1 MNSQHKY
8 KAILC
13 DDDEIIATGLSEFI
27 SWDDL
32 NIELCGVGFDGLEAK
47 ELIEKYKPDILISDI
62 RMPFLN
68 GFEIIEYA
76 QNINP
81 NTVIIVISGYD
92 DFQYAQEAIKLGAMN
107 YLLKPIDENELSQQ
121 LKKAVEKCNLT
132 QQHHSLIE
140 SHQKNMEKTMLQCL
154 IFDGREEFEKLYGK
168 EYLKPAFC
176 CTVLIDINNYE
187 NLSYQL
193 SNEEFQAVNE
203 TFFRC
208 VHRQETENITIFERH
223 PGCVGLYI
231 TDATKKSVLTML
243 DFTVLSIQTA
253 FKKIYE
259 DCSLTFFVSSVH
271 SNLTELRTAYLES
284 VLIQKNRYVI
294 PQNSV
299 LMYDK
304 LKHFNK
310 IRFHAT
316 QSIDDLD
323 ILATMEDIVDFI
335 KQGDRLAVSEC
346 LNNLFMILKQNG
358 GKSYIF
364 MQVIISTIYTQLAK
378 ELASLNI
385 DASQLGIDPTSDYA
399 QIAAEGNLDTAIK
412 LLHSSINHIMDT
424 LEQNSQ
430 NRYLKIISS
439 AKTYIDNNYQ
449 NHELSIDMV
458 AHAVHMSPSHFSVIF
473 KNETGMS
480 FTNYLI
486 QKQIEKSKELIRT
499 TDMKVYE
506 ISYKVG
512 YDTAAYFSTAFRK
525 ITGISPSDYKKL
537 KS

>member
-187 NLSYQL
+187 NLS
-193 SNEEFQAVNE
+193 
-203 TFFRC
+203 
-208 VHRQETENITIFERH
+208 
-223 PGCVGLYI
+223 
-231 TDATKKSVLTML
+231 
-243 DFTVLSIQTA
+243 
-253 FKKIYE
+253 
-259 DCSLTFFVSSVH
+259 
-271 SNLTELRTAYLES
+271 
-284 VLIQKNRYVI
+284 
-294 PQNSV
+294 
-299 LMYDK
+299 
-304 LKHFNK
+304 
-310 IRFHAT
+310 
-316 QSIDDLD
+316 
-323 ILATMEDIVDFI
+323 
-335 KQGDRLAVSEC
+335 
-346 LNNLFMILKQNG
+346 
-358 GKSYIF
+358 
-364 MQVIISTIYTQLAK
+364 
-378 ELASLNI
+378 
-385 DASQLGIDPTSDYA
+385 
-399 QIAAEGNLDTAIK
+399 
-412 LLHSSINHIMDT
+412 
-424 LEQNSQ
+424 
-430 NRYLKIISS
+430 
-439 AKTYIDNNYQ
+439 
-449 NHELSIDMV
+449 
-458 AHAVHMSPSHFSVIF
+458 
-473 KNETGMS
+473 
-480 FTNYLI
+480 
-486 QKQIEKSKELIRT
+486 
-499 TDMKVYE
+499 
-506 ISYKVG
+506 
-512 YDTAAYFSTAFRK
+512 
-525 ITGISPSDYKKL
+525 
-537 KS
+537 